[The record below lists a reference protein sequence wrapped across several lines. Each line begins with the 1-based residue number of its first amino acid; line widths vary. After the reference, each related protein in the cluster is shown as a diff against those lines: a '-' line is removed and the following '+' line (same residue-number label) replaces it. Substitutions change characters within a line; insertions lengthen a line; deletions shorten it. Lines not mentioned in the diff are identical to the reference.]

1 MMTELS
7 QHLVHQI
14 AIEKKI
20 LCFPDFVYS
29 IWTWFGYEENVTE
42 MSWL

>member
-1 MMTELS
+1 MPELG

-29 IWTWFGYEENVTE
+29 I
-42 MSWL
+42 